1 MKKASLSIS
10 VIAATIDSNKSAGF
24 KSSFL
29 SWWPDDLIEKS
40 ALKTGSSPT
49 KFSRMVPDPPR
60 DGKLD
65 IIKVI
70 M

>member
-1 MKKASLSIS
+1 VA
-10 VIAATIDSNKSAGF
+10 
-24 KSSFL
+24 
-29 SWWPDDLIEKS
+29 DDLIENS

-49 KFSRMVPDPPR
+49 KFSRSVPDPPR